1 MYTCVFFNNNVQ
13 KEILLFEVE
22 IKESFLLDKLSMLF
36 DYIYIYILTMY
47 IYIFKLYCSKGNF
60 TF

>member
-36 DYIYIYILTMY
+36 DYIYIYPHNVY
-47 IYIFKLYCSKGNF
+47 IYF
-60 TF
+60 